1 MKHIEPEIIIRIDN
15 ESQLQTLKTELL
27 KCADNKWKNI
37 SDDTFEYLDDKYR
50 YRLKMPYDRYFGNT
64 LNILLKDIESSTDIT
79 DKQRIYVLSSFY
91 ETVLKP
97 KEGKNNIMINYL

>member
-1 MKHIEPEIIIRIDN
+1 
-15 ESQLQTLKTELL
+15 
-27 KCADNKWKNI
+27 
-37 SDDTFEYLDDKYR
+37 
-50 YRLKMPYDRYFGNT
+50 MPYDRYFGNT

-97 KEGKNNIMINYL
+97 IEGKNNIMINYL